1 MKPEVKDLISSL
13 KAIKSEAEKGYENNL
28 EQPPVLRVERI
39 RNWQLIT
46 SPVHIQALLDHI
58 EELEEQQKLW
68 LEPSE
73 EMVQAGLA
81 EVQRVLNEW
90 VDLGRFF
97 GGDAEEITDD
107 MASNMAVFTLQAMAG
122 AK

>member
-13 KAIKSEAEKGYENNL
+13 KGIKAEAIKGFDNSL
-28 EQPPVLRVERI
+28 EQPAMDRVERI

-46 SPVHIQALLDHI
+46 APEHVQALLDHI

-68 LEPSE
+68 LEPTA
-73 EMVQAGLA
+73 EMAQAGLA
-81 EVQRVLNEW
+81 EVQRMLGEW
-90 VDLGRFF
+90 ADEGILSGYEI
-97 GGDAEEITDD
+97 AEITDD
-107 MASNMAVFTLQAMAG
+107 KASDMAVFVLQSMAG

>member
-1 MKPEVKDLISSL
+1 MKPEVKDLISGI
-13 KAIKSEAEKGYENNL
+13 KAHLTDAEAAHDFT
-28 EQPPVLRVERI
+28 QPMAASVAASHMK
-39 RNWQLIT
+39 NWQMIT
-46 SPVHIQALLDHI
+46 GPAQIKALLDHI

-81 EVQRVLNEW
+81 EVQRMLDEW
-90 VDLGRFF
+90 ADEGSLSAYDV
-97 GGDAEEITDD
+97 EELTDD
-107 MASNMAVFTLQAMAG
+107 MASDMAVFTLQAMAG